1 MNLATQGVAKLIA
14 RSQDDDHISCYRDW
28 LPSVIET
35 SHLMLDVLIVLDCYM
50 NVFSEG
56 GVGELITI
64 LDSGSLRT
72 RYGIIGAGYLHS

>member
-1 MNLATQGVAKLIA
+1 
-14 RSQDDDHISCYRDW
+14 
-28 LPSVIET
+28 
-35 SHLMLDVLIVLDCYM
+35 MLDVLIVLDCYM